1 MVSGIGDDKVI
12 EDELNID
19 DTKLGSLYAAMN
31 PLLNCIT
38 CDFTPTLRGDY
49 RREIMERIDPPAV
62 IVTDRKTNEILLQ
75 VNFTFRNND
84 QKDVVEIIIN
94 QHISFKEHEYPRD
107 IVKALGIPLQTA
119 DMAKFLVDVFGK
131 AIISKTE
138 IENVFG
144 RSQFGFVKQELSSD
158 ENVRFLY
165 LNNEYYVI
173 IMNKIG
179 TTPTLVG
186 NDNSRKMKE
195 EYRDIKELS
204 EILDKIDTPEK
215 AYGKGIEVCN
225 NANNKHELEFFKK
238 IHDNY
243 SRLLRKEKE
252 VNEKKLNIS
261 TVAFLLPALALFF
274 AVFFIE
280 INKTELWNF
289 LSLCLL
295 MPTLYFI
302 VLFLVIALF
311 KSKDD
316 EILLVSM
323 VQGSRLLLI
332 IWAIAGMLL
341 TYYDILP
348 FLILLSLTIYYASVV
363 VYYEKSPAL
372 FDRSEYSEIQFIYI
386 APTFLAAIFGTFY
399 SARSQMIIQYTLL
412 LSVAGS
418 LLFSSFYLIW
428 VSTKNKNIENCYK
441 IIQKIFEK
449 LEGKTDKIIKLSL
462 SRDLK
467 SMNMTMNKRKKKKTA
482 EKCLD
487 KIQQREDKRRE
498 EWNLPGDIECWLV

>member
-1 MVSGIGDDKVI
+1 MDCNMNITINDVVI
-12 EDELNID
+12 
-19 DTKLGSLYAAMN
+19 T
-31 PLLNCIT
+31 
-38 CDFTPTLRGDY
+38 
-49 RREIMERIDPPAV
+49 
-62 IVTDRKTNEILLQ
+62 
-75 VNFTFRNND
+75 D
-84 QKDVVEIIIN
+84 QKLSEIWRLVRKFSNDENYELEPSNEDFYNIKVLIKRN
-94 QHISFKEHEYPRD
+94 LQAKITPRITIKEGGGSRILDLEFQFEDGSDKATVILSGCHFSIKGLEYPKD
-107 IVKALGIPLQTA
+107 IVKALKISLQTGNEG
-119 DMAKFLVDVFGK
+119 MANFLVGVFGK
-131 AIISKTE
+131 AIISKDE

-165 LNNEYYVI
+165 LDNINYVI
-173 IMNKIG
+173 MMNKIG
-179 TTPTLVG
+179 TTLTFVG
-186 NDNSRKMKE
+186 DGRKMKK
-195 EYRDIKELS
+195 EYRDMKELP

-311 KSKDD
+311 KSKDN

-332 IWAIAGMLL
+332 IWAITGMLL

-363 VYYEKSPAL
+363 VYYKKRPAY
-372 FDRSEYSEIQFIYI
+372 FDRNTYPEIHFIYI
-386 APTFLAAIFGTFY
+386 TPAFLAAIFGTFY
-399 SARSQMIIQYTLL
+399 SARSQTIIQYALL

-418 LLFSSFYLIW
+418 LLFSSFYLMW
-428 VSTKNKNIENCYK
+428 MNMKNGNIENGYK

-449 LEGKTDKIIKLSL
+449 IECKTDEEIEKIELSL
-462 SRDLK
+462 SNDLHPMK
-467 SMNMTMNKRKKKKTA
+467 EKTA
-482 EKCLD
+482 EKWVDEIGRRVGD
-487 KIQQREDKRRE
+487 KKDKKWRLSER
-498 EWNLPGDIECWLV
+498 IECSLLR